1 MTSISS
7 LGASNAWS
15 IAGQHSQRLQPP
27 QKLSEKLQADFD
39 ADGSGALDATE
50 LQSLMDDMATRTG
63 HAASTGAQDLLNAN
77 DSDGDGSLSTAEL
90 EAALPGMMPAP
101 PSTMDF
107 AQARGAGMPV
117 PGNGTRDDLFAKV
130 DSDGSGDLSS
140 DELTALVQK
149 IDGSATDEDTKA
161 LFGKLDSDGDGALSQ
176 AEFDAARPQNA
187 AAMPP
192 PPPPRSQAA
201 SDSAGGGTAPVS
213 ASAGGAGAAGAA
225 GSATTVYDELD
236 TNEDGVVSLAERL
249 AGAVKDAQQADSAG
263 AAGQLASKAQDWAQ
277 HARDALQERASHA
290 YRAIG
295 GQAEPVSN
303 TIDYAV

>member
-15 IAGQHSQRLQPP
+15 IASQHSQRLQPP
-27 QKLSEKLQADFD
+27 PKLSEKLQADFD

-50 LQSLMDDMATRTG
+50 LQSLMDDMAARTG
-63 HAASTGAQDLLNAN
+63 HSGSTGAQDLLSAN
-77 DSDGDGSLSTAEL
+77 DSDGDGSLSSAEL
-90 EAALPGMMPAP
+90 EAALPGMLPAP

-107 AQARGAGMPV
+107 AQARGAGMPA
-117 PGNGTRDDLFAKV
+117 PGSGTRDDLFAKV
-130 DSDGSGDLSS
+130 DSDGSGELSS

-149 IDGSATDEDTKA
+149 IDGSATDEDTQA
-161 LFGKLDSDGDGALSQ
+161 LFGKLDSDGDGSLSQ
-176 AEFDAARPQNA
+176 AEFDAGRPQHA

-192 PPPPRSQAA
+192 PPRGQAA
-201 SDSAGGGTAPVS
+201 ADSEGGGAAPVS
-213 ASAGGAGAAGAA
+213 ASAGGSGAAGAA

-249 AGAVKDAQQADSAG
+249 AGAVKNAQQADG
-263 AAGQLASKAQDWAQ
+263 ADAPGQLAGRARDWAQ
-277 HARDALQERASHA
+277 HAREALQDRASQA